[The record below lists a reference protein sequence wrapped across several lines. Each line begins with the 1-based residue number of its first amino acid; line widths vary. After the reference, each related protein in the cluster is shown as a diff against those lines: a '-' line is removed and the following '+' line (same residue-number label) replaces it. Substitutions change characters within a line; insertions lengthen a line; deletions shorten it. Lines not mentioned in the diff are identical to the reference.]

1 MSSWVATL
9 GTLLVSL
16 LSSCSVSDCTGVECG
31 LVGPHLLEHRAGFHF
46 LGSKSAVCWRL
57 ALQSRLCDSFPTCTL
72 SGDTLVAWNWP
83 QWDCFHQGPW

>member
-9 GTLLVSL
+9 GTLLVSS

-31 LVGPHLLEHRAGFHF
+31 LVGPHLQEDRAGFHF

-57 ALQSRLCDSFPTCTL
+57 AL
-72 SGDTLVAWNWP
+72 
-83 QWDCFHQGPW
+83 